1 MTEPDF
7 RLRCTRLAEARVA
20 IAGLGLM
27 GGSLAAALKRRSACA
42 RVIGIARREETAAH
56 ALALGYVDEATTD
69 LASGVTGADVVVL
82 AMPVRAILSA
92 LPALAP
98 HLGPGSLLID
108 LGSTKA
114 NVAEAMAALPAHVHV
129 CPAHPMCGKE
139 VAGLQAADPDLYA
152 GRAFVVS
159 PLERTRPEA
168 LALCEELVR
177 AVGARPLR
185 LGPARHDQ
193 LVAVTSH
200 LPYLLALA
208 LVMVAGDAA
217 SEDPLVWGLAAS
229 GFRDTSRLAASD
241 VTMMLDVLMTNPTAI
256 AGAVA
261 RCREQLERLEKL
273 LQAGD
278 EARLKSLMEAVA
290 NRRRALTFAGPLPAA
305 TDLNGAV
312 P

>member
-7 RLRCTRLAEARVA
+7 LRSAHLAEACVA
-20 IAGLGLM
+20 VAGLGLM
-27 GGSLAAALKRRSACA
+27 GGSLSAALKHRRACA
-42 RVIGIARREETAAH
+42 RVIGIARRQETVSQ

-69 LASGVTGADVVVL
+69 LAAGVADADIVVL
-82 AMPVRAILSA
+82 AMPVRAILRA

-98 HLGPGSLLID
+98 HLAPGSLLID

-114 NVAEAMAALPAHVHV
+114 RIARAMAALPAHVHV
-129 CPAHPMCGKE
+129 CPAHPMCGRE
-139 VAGLQAADPDLYA
+139 VAGLQAADPGLYA

-177 AVGARPLR
+177 AVGAHPLR
-185 LGPARHDQ
+185 LDAARHDK

-200 LPYLLALA
+200 LPYLLALG
-208 LVMVAGDAA
+208 LVSVAGEVA
-217 SEDPLVWGLAAS
+217 SEDPLVWELAAS

-241 VTMMLDVLMTNPTAI
+241 VTMMLDVLMTNPAAI

-273 LQAGD
+273 LHTGD
-278 EARLKSLMEAVA
+278 EAALGEMMEAA
-290 NRRRALTFAGPLPAA
+290 AARRRAWTEAHPPAGPQMS
-305 TDLNGAV
+305 TDGLR
-312 P
+312 